1 MVGGSSCFILPANSN
16 ACAKSAQGTWAPSA
30 LSEIRM
36 TCPDTILLKRYIQH
50 RSPILMGQLYD
61 RVAPQLL
68 SLALHL
74 TKNPTQAEDL
84 VQEVFLQAIQDC
96 EQWDSVVSVAS
107 WMSEI
112 LACNY
117 EVARAAGQRS
127 TSLVDLSDKELMQD
141 RHDPVTE
148 AEYEE
153 LHVRLELAIECL
165 PDRYRSVVQLLVL
178 EGLNSEEAGEAL
190 DRSPATVRSQLSRGL
205 DRLRQILPAAL
216 GLGIWS
222 VTQTR
227 GTASPLEAMRA
238 RFMDEA
244 QALPTPGPAGSSL
257 NWMTAAKAV
266 GVCALIVGAASLG
279 NFLLRT
285 QESSPGVE
293 SSYPPAVLAKEIP
306 LVVPATNGAGGQRA
320 AASSEIETV
329 PSHPIQISGAV
340 VGAFG
345 ESLSGA
351 EVVIYYWEPWCDA
364 GEETRIDELYAYGW
378 KTTTDDEGRYS
389 LGVPCLPPGPPTLCI
404 SAGDGHTESCVRF
417 AAKLGNLEALVM
429 GENEIPVT
437 KLIPAGSVSGVLL
450 RHDGTPAHPA
460 CFQISPGQDPRYPN
474 RFAVERDGSFHL
486 ERVPAGIH
494 IIELSMG
501 GVVRQTTLN
510 VRAGADNRLPVVSF
524 PKPNPLRIR
533 VVDTTGLEVE
543 KAVIE
548 FSPLNPGQ
556 KSHFFRYLPDEMGA
570 MDTNLPA
577 ANQHEVIVSAEGYA
591 PEKAS
596 YRLAQ
601 GEHELVVQMHQVR
614 MIAVRAVHAESG
626 EPIKRYTLQEQRFE
640 ERCWQHS
647 GRAPTHRPGKD
658 GTMRIPFKSGAR
670 CVVASLGL
678 QDAIISFDADC
689 PDYVEVAMLPA
700 PRVEGRILRGASP
713 AKGLRIEI
721 CPLEI
726 YCEVDGN
733 PETMRAQIAEHAGK
747 CLTHDTVWTETDG
760 EGRFVFDAN
769 SKVGLWYRIRSRD
782 QGNQAIEHW
791 FRIDT
796 TRSSIHDLG
805 DLRLAP
811 AGILRGRVQVP
822 DGVNPADIVFI
833 LDLDSSSHTAVTDAE
848 GEFEFKDIVPGK
860 HYLHMQRTTGLAQL
874 ADTCSFVIEPNQTLE
889 QTFDL
894 RTLGLSQRH
903 LRLTE
908 NGVPL
913 AYHRV
918 FLRTNLGHEGAW
930 EECQLGVTDVE
941 GNVVG
946 ELPANGSASV
956 WVKPLSGGT
965 YREHATAVVPLTCKT
980 LPPILVAF

>member
-1 MVGGSSCFILPANSN
+1 MICH
-16 ACAKSAQGTWAPSA
+16 
-30 LSEIRM
+30 
-36 TCPDTILLKRYIQH
+36 DTILLKRYIRH
-50 RSPILMGQLYD
+50 RSPVLMGQLYD

-74 TKNPTQAEDL
+74 TKNPTQAEGL
-84 VQEVFLQAIQDC
+84 VQEVFLQAMQDC

-107 WMSEI
+107 WMSEK

-117 EVARAAGQRS
+117 EVACVAGQRS

-153 LHVRLELAIECL
+153 LHVRLEQAIECL
-165 PDRYRSVVQLLVL
+165 PDRYRSVVRLLVL

-190 DRSPATVRSQLSRGL
+190 GRSPATVRSQLSRGL

-244 QALPTPGPAGSSL
+244 QALPIPGHLGPSL
-257 NWMTAAKAV
+257 GWTTAAKAA
-266 GVCALIVGAASLG
+266 GVCALTLGAASLG
-279 NFLLRT
+279 RFFLSI
-285 QESSPGVE
+285 QEPSHGVE
-293 SSYPPAVLAKEIP
+293 SSHLPKVLAKEVP
-306 LVVPATNGAGGQRA
+306 LVMPTADGAGGRHVA
-320 AASSEIETV
+320 ALSEMETA
-329 PSHPIQISGAV
+329 PSHPIQVTGAV

-345 ESLSGA
+345 EPLSGA
-351 EVVIYYWEPWCDA
+351 EVTIYFWDPWCDA
-364 GEETRIDELYAYGW
+364 GEETRLDEMYAYGW
-378 KTTTDDEGRYS
+378 QTTTDDEGRYS
-389 LGVPCLPPGPPTLCI
+389 LGVPCLPPGPPTLYI
-404 SAGDGHTESCVRF
+404 SAGDGYSEEFSRF
-417 AAKLGNLEALVM
+417 AAKLSQLEALAL
-429 GENEIPVT
+429 GENQVPVT
-437 KLIPAGSVSGVLL
+437 KLVPAGSVSGVLL
-450 RHDGTPAHPA
+450 RHDGTSAHPA
-460 CFQISPGQDPRYPN
+460 CIQIIPGLDPRSVD
-474 RFAVERDGSFHL
+474 RFAIERDGSFHL
-486 ERVPAGIH
+486 EHVPAGTH
-494 IIELSMG
+494 TVMLSMG

-524 PKPNPLRIR
+524 PKPNPLRIN
-533 VVDTTGLEVE
+533 VVDTIGLEVE

-548 FSPLNPGQ
+548 FRPLNPGQ

-591 PEKAS
+591 PEKAT

-626 EPIKRYTLQEQRFE
+626 EPIKRYTLQEQCFE
-640 ERCWQHS
+640 ERCWQNS
-647 GRAPTHRPGKD
+647 ERALTHRPGKD
-658 GTMRIPFKSGAR
+658 GTKRIPFKSGAR

-760 EGRFVFDAN
+760 EGRFSFDAN
-769 SKVGLWYRIRSRD
+769 SKVGYWYRIRSRD

-889 QTFDL
+889 QAFDL
-894 RTLGLSQRH
+894 RPYGLSQRH

-908 NGVPL
+908 NGEPL
-913 AYHRV
+913 AHHRV
-918 FLRTNLGHEGAW
+918 FLRTTLSHEGMW
-930 EECQLGVTDVE
+930 EECQLGITDVE

-956 WVKPLSGGT
+956 WVKPFSGGT
-965 YREHATAVVPLTCKT
+965 HRKHATAVVPLTCKT
-980 LPPILVAF
+980 LPPIPVAF